1 MTATTAQPA
10 AEATHMAHTP
20 DPQPVPAPA
29 AAGTGTRRWAALGD
43 MLAPTL
49 LATAVV
55 GLLIYSL
62 ADERNRIDRLED
74 TLNTRFA
81 ATDAKIDELDT
92 RLSAK
97 IDGLDTR
104 LSAKIDGLDTRLSA
118 KIDGLDTRLSAKID
132 GLDTRLSAKIDG
144 LDDRIDGL
152 DDKLHRIDLK
162 LTALIAALN
171 KTGEVEAAL
180 EGRLL
185 DSGPAS

>member
-1 MTATTAQPA
+1 MTATA

-20 DPQPVPAPA
+20 DSQPDPDPVA
-29 AAGTGTRRWAALGD
+29 AKMGSRRWAALGD
-43 MLAPTL
+43 MLLPTL

-62 ADERNRIDRLED
+62 ADERSRIDRLED

-81 ATDAKIDELDT
+81 ATDAKIDGVGTGLSAKIDEVDA

-97 IDGLDTR
+97 IDGLDARLSARIDEVDAR
-104 LSAKIDGLDTRLSA
+104 LSAKIDEVDTGLSA
-118 KIDGLDTRLSAKID
+118 
-132 GLDTRLSAKIDG
+132 
-144 LDDRIDGL
+144 RIDGL

-185 DSGPAS
+185 DSEPAS

>member
-1 MTATTAQPA
+1 MTATA

-20 DPQPVPAPA
+20 DSQPDPDPVA
-29 AAGTGTRRWAALGD
+29 AKTGSRRWAALGD
-43 MLAPTL
+43 MLLPTL

-62 ADERNRIDRLED
+62 ADERSRIDRLED

-81 ATDAKIDELDT
+81 ATDAKIDGVGTGLSAKIDEVDA

-97 IDGLDTR
+97 IDGLDAR
-104 LSAKIDGLDTRLSA
+104 LSARIDEVDTGLSA
-118 KIDGLDTRLSAKID
+118 
-132 GLDTRLSAKIDG
+132 
-144 LDDRIDGL
+144 RIDGL

-185 DSGPAS
+185 DSEPAS

>member
-1 MTATTAQPA
+1 MTATA

-20 DPQPVPAPA
+20 DSQPDPDPVA
-29 AAGTGTRRWAALGD
+29 AKMGSRRWAALGD
-43 MLAPTL
+43 MLLPTL

-62 ADERNRIDRLED
+62 ADERSRIDRLED

-81 ATDAKIDELDT
+81 ATDAKIDGVGT
-92 RLSAK
+92 GLSAK
-97 IDGLDTR
+97 IDEVDTG
-104 LSAKIDGLDTRLSA
+104 LSA
-118 KIDGLDTRLSAKID
+118 
-132 GLDTRLSAKIDG
+132 
-144 LDDRIDGL
+144 RIDGL

-185 DSGPAS
+185 DSEPAS

>member
-1 MTATTAQPA
+1 M
-10 AEATHMAHTP
+10 
-20 DPQPVPAPA
+20 
-29 AAGTGTRRWAALGD
+29 AALGD
-43 MLAPTL
+43 MLLPTL

-62 ADERNRIDRLED
+62 ADERSRIDRLED

-92 RLSAK
+92 RLSAR
-97 IDGLDTR
+97 IDGLDAR
-104 LSAKIDGLDTRLSA
+104 Q
-118 KIDGLDTRLSAKID
+118 
-132 GLDTRLSAKIDG
+132 SAKIDG

>member
-10 AEATHMAHTP
+10 AEATHMDHTP
-20 DPQPVPAPA
+20 DPQPDPAPA
-29 AAGTGTRRWAALGD
+29 TAGARSRRWAALGD
-43 MLAPTL
+43 MLLPTL

-62 ADERNRIDRLED
+62 ADERSRIDRLED

-81 ATDAKIDELDT
+81 ATDAKIDGVGT
-92 RLSAK
+92 GLSAK
-97 IDGLDTR
+97 IDEV
-104 LSAKIDGLDTRLSA
+104 
-118 KIDGLDTRLSAKID
+118 
-132 GLDTRLSAKIDG
+132 
-144 LDDRIDGL
+144 

-171 KTGEVEAAL
+171 KTTEVEAAL

-185 DSGPAS
+185 DSEPAS

>member
-20 DPQPVPAPA
+20 DPQPDPAPA

-43 MLAPTL
+43 MLLPTL

-62 ADERNRIDRLED
+62 ADERSRIDRLED

-97 IDGLDTR
+97 IDGVDAR
-104 LSAKIDGLDTRLSA
+104 LSAR
-118 KIDGLDTRLSAKID
+118 
-132 GLDTRLSAKIDG
+132 IDG

-152 DDKLHRIDLK
+152 DARQSGRIDGLDDKLDRIDLK